1 MRLPK
6 IAVFHNRDE
15 PRQAITD
22 VTRAPQADSIIAKFR
37 ARSTSARDVTP
48 AKSGQSA
55 SAYPI
60 HDTLGLYAL
69 GTHDQKKNHETY
81 MGSTGIIE
89 FRYGCDRPGMPE
101 KRGFRTIP
109 RCPKVN
115 LVHRIG
121 LAYHLPDNQ

>member
-1 MRLPK
+1 VRGHACK
-6 IAVFHNRDE
+6 IWA
-15 PRQAITD
+15 TD
-22 VTRAPQADSIIAKFR
+22 TKRFCLN
-37 ARSTSARDVTP
+37 
-48 AKSGQSA
+48 
-55 SAYPI
+55 PI
-60 HDTLGLYAL
+60 HDTLGLYTL